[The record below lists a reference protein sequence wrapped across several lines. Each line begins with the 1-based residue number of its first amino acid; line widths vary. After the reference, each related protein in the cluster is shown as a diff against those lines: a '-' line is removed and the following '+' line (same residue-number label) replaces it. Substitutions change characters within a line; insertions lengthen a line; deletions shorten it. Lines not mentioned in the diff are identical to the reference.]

1 MIRYLKTFVTAAET
15 ASFSAAGARLG
26 LTQSAVSAQI
36 QRLEDDLGVLLFERT
51 GRAVSLSDDGRRLL
65 AQAQGVVSAYQS
77 MRGEAGSQGA
87 QAALAPIHIGAILT
101 VQLGLLPGAIQRWSA
116 APARSAGASAG
127 AASLASIASST
138 SSPALPHLNIV
149 PGMSVQLLAQI
160 DARELDLAVMIRPRI
175 GVPADMKWITLM
187 HEPYVAIAP
196 KGTRG
201 TVADWAAAL
210 PFVRYN
216 RRSYGGD
223 LVERY
228 LRRHRLWVREGV
240 ELDEPEVI
248 LRMVR
253 ARLGW
258 AMVPATL
265 IGLPGDGV
273 ATGKTAAAGV
283 QVLPLSGVPLTRELG
298 VLARQSALKREP
310 VAALVK
316 CLTDEA
322 QSRG

>member
-36 QRLEDDLGVLLFERT
+36 QRLEDDLGVQLFERT

-77 MRGEAGSQGA
+77 MRGEAGAHGA

-116 APARSAGASAG
+116 APASM
-127 AASLASIASST
+127 
-138 SSPALPHLNIV
+138 PHLNIV

-175 GVPADMKWITLM
+175 GVPADMKWVTLM

-265 IGLPGDGV
+265 IGLPVDGI
-273 ATGKTAAAGV
+273 ATGKAGAAGV

-310 VAALVK
+310 VAALMK
-316 CLTDEA
+316 CLADEA
-322 QSRG
+322 KSRD

>member
-1 MIRYLKTFVTAAET
+1 M
-15 ASFSAAGARLG
+15 
-26 LTQSAVSAQI
+26 TQSAVSAQI

-77 MRGEAGSQGA
+77 MRGEAGAQGA

-116 APARSAGASAG
+116 GPARSAGASAS
-127 AASLASIASST
+127 AASVTSSA

-265 IGLPGDGV
+265 IGLPSDGV
-273 ATGKTAAAGV
+273 ATGKATAAGV

>member
-36 QRLEDDLGVLLFERT
+36 QRLEEDLGVQLFERT

-65 AQAQGVVSAYQS
+65 AQAQGVIAGYQA
-77 MRGEAGSQGA
+77 MRGEADARGM
-87 QAALAPIHIGAILT
+87 QAALAPIHVGAILT
-101 VQLGLLPGAIQRWSA
+101 AQLGLLPGAVRRW
-116 APARSAGASAG
+116 
-127 AASLASIASST
+127 ASLGAM
-138 SSPALPHLNIV
+138 PHLNIV
-149 PGMSVQLLAQI
+149 PGMSVQLLAQL
-160 DARELDLAVMIRPRI
+160 DAKALDLAVMIRPRI
-175 GVPADMKWITLM
+175 GVPADMKWRTLM
-187 HEPYVAIAP
+187 VEPYVAIAP
-196 KGTRG
+196 KGVRG
-201 TVADWAAAL
+201 TVADWAASL

-216 RRSYGGD
+216 RRSYGGE

-258 AMVPATL
+258 SIVPATL
-265 IGLPGDGV
+265 IGLPVDGKPS
-273 ATGKTAAAGV
+273 ATAGGHAAPKAAVAGV
-283 QVLPLSGVPLTRELG
+283 QVLPLRGAPLTRELG
-298 VLARQSALKREP
+298 VLVRQSALKRAP
-310 VAALVK
+310 VGTLMQ

-322 QSRG
+322 RARTGEAGSVAR

>member
-36 QRLEDDLGVLLFERT
+36 QRLEDDLGVQLFERT

-65 AQAQGVVSAYQS
+65 SQAQGVIAGYQS
-77 MRGEAGSQGA
+77 MRGEAGAFGG
-87 QAALAPIHIGAILT
+87 QAALAPINVGAILT
-101 VQLGLLPGAIQRWSA
+101 VQLGLLPGAVQRWTSL
-116 APARSAGASAG
+116 GAM
-127 AASLASIASST
+127 
-138 SSPALPHLNIV
+138 PHLNIV
-149 PGMSVQLLAQI
+149 PGMSVQLLAQL

-175 GVPADMKWITLM
+175 GVPVDMKWLTLM

-201 TVADWAAAL
+201 TVADWSAML

-253 ARLGW
+253 AGLGW
-258 AMVPATL
+258 SIVPATL
-265 IGLPGDGV
+265 IGLPVD
-273 ATGKTAAAGV
+273 ADTKRPTPKSGKSGGAGV
-283 QVLPLSGVPLTRELG
+283 QVLPLSGAPLTRELG
-298 VLARQSALKREP
+298 VLARQSALKRAP
-310 VAALVK
+310 VNALMK
-316 CLTDEA
+316 CLSEEA
-322 QSRG
+322 ASRG

>member
-36 QRLEDDLGVLLFERT
+36 QRLEDDLGVQLFERT

-65 AQAQGVVSAYQS
+65 AQAQGVIAGYQA
-77 MRGEAGSQGA
+77 MRGEAGTHDA
-87 QAALAPIHIGAILT
+87 QAALAPIHVGAILT
-101 VQLGLLPGAIQRWSA
+101 VQLGLLPGAVQRWTA
-116 APARSAGASAG
+116 LGAM
-127 AASLASIASST
+127 
-138 SSPALPHLNIV
+138 PHLNIV
-149 PGMSVQLLAQI
+149 PGMSVQLLGQL
-160 DARELDLAVMIRPRI
+160 DAKELDLAVMIRPRI
-175 GVPADMKWITLM
+175 GVPADMKWLTLM
-187 HEPYVAIAP
+187 QEPYVAIAP

-201 TVADWAAAL
+201 TVADWVAEM

-248 LRMVR
+248 LRLVR

-258 AMVPATL
+258 SIVPATL
-265 IGLPGDGV
+265 IGLPVDGQ
-273 ATGKTAAAGV
+273 AAGKGGKAGKAGAAAVHGV
-283 QVLPLSGVPLTRELG
+283 QVLPLSGAPLTRELG
-298 VLARQSALKREP
+298 VLVRQSALKRAP
-310 VAALVK
+310 VATLMK
-316 CLTDEA
+316 CLADEA
-322 QSRG
+322 QSLG

>member
-77 MRGEAGSQGA
+77 MRGEAGAQGA

-116 APARSAGASAG
+116 GASRLAGASTSAG
-127 AASLASIASST
+127 SPASLA
-138 SSPALPHLNIV
+138 PALPHLNIV

-201 TVADWAAAL
+201 TVADWAVAL

>member
-77 MRGEAGSQGA
+77 MRGEAGAQGA

-116 APARSAGASAG
+116 APARSAGVSTSAG
-127 AASLASIASST
+127 SLAPLAS
-138 SSPALPHLNIV
+138 ALPHLNIV

-201 TVADWAAAL
+201 TVADWAATL

-265 IGLPGDGV
+265 IGLPSGGV
-273 ATGKTAAAGV
+273 ATGKAAAAGV

>member
-36 QRLEDDLGVLLFERT
+36 QRLEDDLGVQLFERT

-65 AQAQGVVSAYQS
+65 AQAQGVIAGYQA
-77 MRGEAGSQGA
+77 MRGEAGAFGA
-87 QAALAPIHIGAILT
+87 QAALAPIHVGAILT
-101 VQLGLLPGAIQRWSA
+101 VQLGLLPGAVQRWTSL
-116 APARSAGASAG
+116 GAM
-127 AASLASIASST
+127 
-138 SSPALPHLNIV
+138 PHLDIV
-149 PGMSVQLLAQI
+149 PGMSVQLLAQL
-160 DARELDLAVMIRPRI
+160 DAKELDLAVMIRPRI
-175 GVPADMKWITLM
+175 GVPADMKWLTLM
-187 HEPYVAIAP
+187 EEPYVAIAP

-201 TVADWAAAL
+201 TVADWATAL

-228 LRRHRLWVREGV
+228 LRRHRLWVREGI

-258 AMVPATL
+258 SIVPATL
-265 IGLPGDGV
+265 IGLPVDGGV
-273 ATGKTAAAGV
+273 ASASAKSARGSAPGV
-283 QVLPLSGVPLTRELG
+283 QVLPLSGVPLMREIG
-298 VLARQSALKREP
+298 VLVRQSALKRAP
-310 VAALVK
+310 VATLMK
-316 CLTDEA
+316 CLTEEA

>member
-36 QRLEDDLGVLLFERT
+36 QRLEDDLGVQLFERT

-65 AQAQGVVSAYQS
+65 AQAQGVIAGYQA
-77 MRGEAGSQGA
+77 MRGEADARGM
-87 QAALAPIHIGAILT
+87 QAALAPIHVGAILT
-101 VQLGLLPGAIQRWSA
+101 VQLGLLPGAVRRWTSL
-116 APARSAGASAG
+116 GAM
-127 AASLASIASST
+127 
-138 SSPALPHLNIV
+138 PHLNIV
-149 PGMSVQLLAQI
+149 PGMSVQLLAQL
-160 DARELDLAVMIRPRI
+160 DAKELDLAVMIRPRI
-175 GVPADMKWITLM
+175 GVPADMKWLTLM
-187 HEPYVAIAP
+187 YEPYVAIAP
-196 KGTRG
+196 KGARG
-201 TVADWAAAL
+201 TMADWAASL

-228 LRRHRLWVREGV
+228 LRRHRVWVREGV

-258 AMVPATL
+258 SIVPATL
-265 IGLPGDGV
+265 IGLPVDG
-273 ATGKTAAAGV
+273 GKPAKAGTKGSERRGAIGV
-283 QVLPLSGVPLTRELG
+283 QVLPLSGAPLTRELG
-298 VLARQSALKREP
+298 VLVRQSALKRGP
-310 VAALVK
+310 VATLMQ

-322 QSRG
+322 RSRE

>member
-36 QRLEDDLGVLLFERT
+36 QRLEDDLGVQLFERT
-51 GRAVSLSDDGRRLL
+51 ARAVSLSDDGRRLL
-65 AQAQGVVSAYQS
+65 AQAQGLIAGYQA
-77 MRGEAGSQGA
+77 MRGEAATHGG
-87 QAALAPIHIGAILT
+87 QAVLAPIHVGAILT
-101 VQLGLLPGAIQRWSA
+101 VQLGLLPGAVARWTA
-116 APARSAGASAG
+116 FGAM
-127 AASLASIASST
+127 
-138 SSPALPHLNIV
+138 PHLNVV
-149 PGMSVQLLAQI
+149 PGMSVQLLAQL
-160 DARELDLAVMIRPRI
+160 DAKELDLAIMIRPRI
-175 GVPADMKWITLM
+175 GVPADMKWLTLM

-196 KGTRG
+196 KGTGG
-201 TVADWAAAL
+201 TVADWSAAM

-216 RRSYGGD
+216 RRSYGGE

-258 AMVPATL
+258 SIVPATL
-265 IGLPGDGV
+265 IGLPVGGN
-273 ATGKTAAAGV
+273 AASTGGRGGASGV

-298 VLARQSALKREP
+298 VLVRQSARRRAP
-310 VAALVK
+310 VATLMQ
-316 CLTDEA
+316 CLADEA
-322 QSRG
+322 QSRGQGPVRG

>member
-36 QRLEDDLGVLLFERT
+36 QRLEDDLGVQLFERT
-51 GRAVSLSDDGRRLL
+51 ARAVSLSDDGRRLL
-65 AQAQGVVSAYQS
+65 AQAQGVIAGYQA
-77 MRGEAGSQGA
+77 MRGEAGAHGG
-87 QAALAPIHIGAILT
+87 QAALAPIHVGAILT
-101 VQLGLLPGAIQRWSA
+101 VQLGLLPGAMARWTA
-116 APARSAGASAG
+116 LGAM
-127 AASLASIASST
+127 
-138 SSPALPHLNIV
+138 PHLNIV
-149 PGMSVQLLAQI
+149 PGMSVQLLAQL
-160 DARELDLAVMIRPRI
+160 DAKELDLAVMIRPRI
-175 GVPADMKWITLM
+175 GVPADMKWQTLM
-187 HEPYVAIAP
+187 QEPYVAIAP
-196 KGTRG
+196 KGTGG
-201 TVADWAAAL
+201 TVADWAQAL

-258 AMVPATL
+258 SILPATL
-265 IGLPGDGV
+265 IGLPVGGN
-273 ATGKTAAAGV
+273 ATSKPAKGGATGV
-283 QVLPLSGVPLTRELG
+283 QVLPLSGAPLTRELG
-298 VLARQSALKREP
+298 VLVRQSALARAP
-310 VAALVK
+310 VATLMT
-316 CLTDEA
+316 CLADEA
-322 QSRG
+322 KSRG

>member
-36 QRLEDDLGVLLFERT
+36 QRLEDDLGVQLFERT

-65 AQAQGVVSAYQS
+65 SQAQGVIAGYQS
-77 MRGEAGSQGA
+77 MRGEAGAFGG
-87 QAALAPIHIGAILT
+87 QAALAPINVGAILT
-101 VQLGLLPGAIQRWSA
+101 VQLGLLPGAVQRWTA
-116 APARSAGASAG
+116 LGAM
-127 AASLASIASST
+127 
-138 SSPALPHLNIV
+138 PHLNIV
-149 PGMSVQLLAQI
+149 PGMSVQLLAQL

-175 GVPADMKWITLM
+175 GVPVDMKWLTLM

-201 TVADWAAAL
+201 AVADWSATL

-253 ARLGW
+253 AGLGW
-258 AMVPATL
+258 SIVPATL
-265 IGLPGDGV
+265 IGLPVDGDMARTTPKQGKSGKSAGV
-273 ATGKTAAAGV
+273 GV
-283 QVLPLSGVPLTRELG
+283 QVLPLSGAPLTRELG
-298 VLARQSALKREP
+298 VLARQSALKRAP
-310 VAALVK
+310 VNALMK
-316 CLTDEA
+316 CLSEEA
-322 QSRG
+322 ASRG

>member
-36 QRLEDDLGVLLFERT
+36 QRLEDDLGVQLFERT

-65 AQAQGVVSAYQS
+65 SQAQGVIAGYQS
-77 MRGEAGSQGA
+77 MRGEAGAFGG
-87 QAALAPIHIGAILT
+87 QAALAPINVGAILT
-101 VQLGLLPGAIQRWSA
+101 VQLGLLPGAVQRWTA
-116 APARSAGASAG
+116 LGAM
-127 AASLASIASST
+127 
-138 SSPALPHLNIV
+138 PHLNIV
-149 PGMSVQLLAQI
+149 PGMSVQLLAQL

-175 GVPADMKWITLM
+175 GVPVDMKWLTLM

-196 KGTRG
+196 KGTPG
-201 TVADWAAAL
+201 TVADWSAAL

-253 ARLGW
+253 AGLGW
-258 AMVPATL
+258 SIVPATL
-265 IGLPGDGV
+265 IGLPVDADTTRTTSKSGKSGGV
-273 ATGKTAAAGV
+273 GV
-283 QVLPLSGVPLTRELG
+283 QVLPLSGAPLTRELG
-298 VLARQSALKREP
+298 VLARQSALKRAP
-310 VAALVK
+310 VNALMK
-316 CLTDEA
+316 CLSEEA
-322 QSRG
+322 ASRG

>member
-36 QRLEDDLGVLLFERT
+36 QRLEDDLGVQLFERT

-65 AQAQGVVSAYQS
+65 AQAQGVIAGYQA
-77 MRGEAGSQGA
+77 MRGDAGA
-87 QAALAPIHIGAILT
+87 QGGLAALAPIHVGAILT
-101 VQLGLLPGAIQRWSA
+101 VQLGLLPGAVQRWTA
-116 APARSAGASAG
+116 LGAM
-127 AASLASIASST
+127 
-138 SSPALPHLNIV
+138 PHLNIV
-149 PGMSVQLLAQI
+149 PGMSVQLLAQL
-160 DARELDLAVMIRPRI
+160 DAKELDLAVMIRPRI
-175 GVPADMKWITLM
+175 GVPADMKWLTLM

-201 TVADWAAAL
+201 DVADWASAL

-223 LVERY
+223 LVDRY

-253 ARLGW
+253 AGLGW
-258 AMVPATL
+258 SIVPATL
-265 IGLPGDGV
+265 IGLPVDAKASGAPVRSAPRGRSANEPDNV
-273 ATGKTAAAGV
+273 AKAAKAASGV
-283 QVLPLSGVPLTRELG
+283 QVLPLSGAPLTRELG
-298 VLARQSALKREP
+298 VLVRQSALKRAP
-310 VAALVK
+310 VGTLMK
-316 CLTDEA
+316 CLSDEA
-322 QSRG
+322 DSQG

>member
-36 QRLEDDLGVLLFERT
+36 QRLEDDLGVQLFERT

-65 AQAQGVVSAYQS
+65 AQAQGVIAGYQA
-77 MRGEAGSQGA
+77 MRGEAGARDA
-87 QAALAPIHIGAILT
+87 QAALAPIHVGAILT
-101 VQLGLLPGAIQRWSA
+101 VQLGLLPGAVQRW
-116 APARSAGASAG
+116 
-127 AASLASIASST
+127 T
-138 SSPALPHLNIV
+138 ALGPMPHLNIV
-149 PGMSVQLLAQI
+149 PGMSVQLLAQL
-160 DARELDLAVMIRPRI
+160 DAKELDLAVMIRPRI
-175 GVPADMKWITLM
+175 GVPADMKWLTLM
-187 HEPYVAIAP
+187 QEPYVAIAP

-201 TVADWAAAL
+201 TVVEWAASL

-258 AMVPATL
+258 SIVPATL
-265 IGLPGDGV
+265 IGLPLE
-273 ATGKTAAAGV
+273 ANASKTAKSGV
-283 QVLPLSGVPLTRELG
+283 QVLPLGGAPLVRELG
-298 VLARQSALKREP
+298 VLVRQSALKRAP
-310 VAALVK
+310 VATLMK
-316 CLTDEA
+316 CLSEA
-322 QSRG
+322 ADAARSQASPG

>member
-36 QRLEDDLGVLLFERT
+36 QRLEDDLGVQLFERT

-65 AQAQGVVSAYQS
+65 SQAQGVIAGYQS
-77 MRGEAGSQGA
+77 MRGEAGAFGG
-87 QAALAPIHIGAILT
+87 QAALAPINVGAILT
-101 VQLGLLPGAIQRWSA
+101 VQLGLLPGAVQRWTA
-116 APARSAGASAG
+116 LGAM
-127 AASLASIASST
+127 
-138 SSPALPHLNIV
+138 PHLNIV
-149 PGMSVQLLAQI
+149 PGMSVQLLAQL

-175 GVPADMKWITLM
+175 GVPVDMKWLTLM

-196 KGTRG
+196 KGAKGGTKSTGG
-201 TVADWAAAL
+201 TVADWSATL

-253 ARLGW
+253 AGLGW
-258 AMVPATL
+258 SIVPATL
-265 IGLPGDGV
+265 IGLPVDV
-273 ATGKTAAAGV
+273 DMTRTSPKQGKSGGAGV
-283 QVLPLSGVPLTRELG
+283 QVLPLSGAPLTRELG
-298 VLARQSALKREP
+298 VLARQSALKRAP
-310 VAALVK
+310 VNALMK
-316 CLTDEA
+316 CLSEEA
-322 QSRG
+322 ASRG

>member
-36 QRLEDDLGVLLFERT
+36 QRLEDDLGVQLFERT

-65 AQAQGVVSAYQS
+65 SQAQGVIAGYQS
-77 MRGEAGSQGA
+77 MRGEASAFGG
-87 QAALAPIHIGAILT
+87 QAALAPITVGAILT
-101 VQLGLLPGAIQRWSA
+101 VQLGLLPGAVQRWMA
-116 APARSAGASAG
+116 LGAM
-127 AASLASIASST
+127 
-138 SSPALPHLNIV
+138 PHLNIV
-149 PGMSVQLLAQI
+149 PGMSVQLLAQL

-175 GVPADMKWITLM
+175 GVPVDMKWLTLM

-201 TVADWAAAL
+201 TVADWSTTL

-253 ARLGW
+253 AGLGW
-258 AMVPATL
+258 AIVPATL
-265 IGLPGDGV
+265 IGLPVDADV
-273 ATGKTAAAGV
+273 ARTAPKPGKLSKLGRSGKSGGMGV
-283 QVLPLSGVPLTRELG
+283 QVLPLSGAPLTRELG
-298 VLARQSALKREP
+298 VLARQSALKRAP
-310 VAALVK
+310 VNALMK
-316 CLTDEA
+316 CLSEEA
-322 QSRG
+322 T

>member
-36 QRLEDDLGVLLFERT
+36 QRLEDDLGVRLFERT
-51 GRAVSLSDDGRRLL
+51 ARAVTLSDDGRRLL
-65 AQAQGVVSAYQS
+65 AQAQGVIAGYQA
-77 MRGEAGSQGA
+77 MRGEAGVYGG
-87 QAALAPIHIGAILT
+87 QAALAPIHVGAILT
-101 VQLGLLPGAIQRWSA
+101 VQLGLLPGAMARWTA
-116 APARSAGASAG
+116 LGAM
-127 AASLASIASST
+127 
-138 SSPALPHLNIV
+138 PHLNIV
-149 PGMSVQLLAQI
+149 PGMSVQLLAQL
-160 DARELDLAVMIRPRI
+160 DAKELDLAVMIRPRI
-175 GVPADMKWITLM
+175 GVPADMKWLTLM

-196 KGTRG
+196 KGTGG
-201 TVADWAAAL
+201 TVADWAQSL

-258 AMVPATL
+258 SIVPATL
-265 IGLPGDGV
+265 IGLPVGGNV
-273 ATGKTAAAGV
+273 GAKLAKGGATGV
-283 QVLPLSGVPLTRELG
+283 QVLPLSGAPLTRELG
-298 VLARQSALKREP
+298 VLMRQPALGRPP
-310 VAALVK
+310 VATLMK
-316 CLTDEA
+316 CLADEA

>member
-36 QRLEDDLGVLLFERT
+36 QRLEDDLGVQLFERT

-65 AQAQGVVSAYQS
+65 AQAQGLIAGYQA
-77 MRGEAGSQGA
+77 MRGEAGAVGA
-87 QAALAPIHIGAILT
+87 QAALAPIHVGAILT
-101 VQLGLLPGAIQRWSA
+101 VQLGLLPGAVQRWMA
-116 APARSAGASAG
+116 LGAM
-127 AASLASIASST
+127 
-138 SSPALPHLNIV
+138 PHLNIV
-149 PGMSVQLLAQI
+149 PGMSVQLLAQL

-175 GVPADMKWITLM
+175 GVPADMKWLTLM
-187 HEPYVAIAP
+187 QEPYVAIAP

-201 TVADWAAAL
+201 SVADWAAAL

-258 AMVPATL
+258 SIVPATL
-265 IGLPGDGV
+265 IGLPVDGN
-273 ATGKTAAAGV
+273 AGASSKSAKSLKSMKGGVTDV
-283 QVLPLSGVPLTRELG
+283 QVLPLSGAPLVRELG
-298 VLARQSALKREP
+298 VLVRQSALKRAP
-310 VAALVK
+310 VASLMA
-316 CLTDEA
+316 CLTEEA

>member
-36 QRLEDDLGVLLFERT
+36 QRLEDDLGVQLFERT

-65 AQAQGVVSAYQS
+65 AQAQGVIAGYQA
-77 MRGEAGSQGA
+77 MRGEAGAHDG
-87 QAALAPIHIGAILT
+87 QAALAPIHVGAILT
-101 VQLGLLPGAIQRWSA
+101 VQLGLLPGAVQRWTA
-116 APARSAGASAG
+116 LGAM
-127 AASLASIASST
+127 
-138 SSPALPHLNIV
+138 PHLNIV
-149 PGMSVQLLAQI
+149 PGMSVQLLGQL
-160 DARELDLAVMIRPRI
+160 DAKELDLAVMIRPRI
-175 GVPADMKWITLM
+175 GVPADMKWLTLM
-187 HEPYVAIAP
+187 QEPYVAIAP

-201 TVADWAAAL
+201 MVADWAAEM

-248 LRMVR
+248 LRLVR

-258 AMVPATL
+258 SIVPATL
-265 IGLPGDGV
+265 IGLPVD
-273 ATGKTAAAGV
+273 AQPAAKTAAPAMADKIAKAGKGGGAVAQGV
-283 QVLPLSGVPLTRELG
+283 QVLPLSGAPLTRELG
-298 VLARQSALKREP
+298 VLVRQSALKRAP
-310 VAALVK
+310 VATLMK
-316 CLTDEA
+316 CLADEA
-322 QSRG
+322 QSLG

>member
-36 QRLEDDLGVLLFERT
+36 QRLEDDLGVALFERT

-65 AQAQGVVSAYQS
+65 AQAQGVIAGYQA
-77 MRGEAGSQGA
+77 MRGEAGARDA
-87 QAALAPIHIGAILT
+87 QATLAPIHVGAILT
-101 VQLGLLPGAIQRWSA
+101 VQLGLLPGAVQRWTA
-116 APARSAGASAG
+116 LGAM
-127 AASLASIASST
+127 
-138 SSPALPHLNIV
+138 PHLNIV
-149 PGMSVQLLAQI
+149 PGMSVQLLAQL

-175 GVPADMKWITLM
+175 GVPADMKWLM
-187 HEPYVAIAP
+187 LMREPYVAIAP

-201 TVADWAAAL
+201 DVAHWAGSL

-228 LRRHRLWVREGV
+228 LKRHRLWVREGV

-258 AMVPATL
+258 SIVPATL
-265 IGLPGDGV
+265 IGLPSH
-273 ATGKTAAAGV
+273 ANAADKPTRTGV
-283 QVLPLSGVPLTRELG
+283 QVLPLAGEPLTRELG
-298 VLARQSALKREP
+298 VLARQSALKRAP
-310 VAALVK
+310 VATLMK
-316 CLTDEA
+316 CLTEA
-322 QSRG
+322 AHSLG

>member
-36 QRLEDDLGVLLFERT
+36 QRLEDDLGVQLFERT

-65 AQAQGVVSAYQS
+65 AQAQGVIADYHA
-77 MRGEAGSQGA
+77 MRGEAGASGQ
-87 QAALAPIHIGAILT
+87 QAALAPIHVGAILT
-101 VQLGLLPGAIQRWSA
+101 VQLGLLPGAIRRWTA
-116 APARSAGASAG
+116 LGAM
-127 AASLASIASST
+127 
-138 SSPALPHLNIV
+138 PHLNIV
-149 PGMSVQLLAQI
+149 PGMSVQLLAQL

-175 GVPADMKWITLM
+175 GVPADMKWLPLM

-201 TVADWAAAL
+201 EVPDWAAAL

-228 LRRHRLWVREGV
+228 LRRHRIWVREGV

-253 ARLGW
+253 AGLGW
-258 AMVPATL
+258 SIVPATL
-265 IGLPGDGV
+265 IGLPVDAKASSSQAPKAPKAPKV
-273 ATGKTAAAGV
+273 SRARSAIDV
-283 QVLPLSGVPLTRELG
+283 QLLPLAGAPLTRELG
-298 VLARQSALKREP
+298 VLVRQSALKR
-310 VAALVK
+310 AAVNTLMK
-316 CLTDEA
+316 CLANEA
-322 QSRG
+322 GSRA